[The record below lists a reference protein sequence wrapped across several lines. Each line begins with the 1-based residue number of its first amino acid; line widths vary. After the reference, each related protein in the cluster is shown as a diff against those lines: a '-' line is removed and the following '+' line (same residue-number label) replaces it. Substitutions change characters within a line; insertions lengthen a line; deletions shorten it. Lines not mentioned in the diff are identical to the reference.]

1 MSTRPHKTRPGGGG
15 GRIPLAWRQL
25 TGQKRRFYVA
35 VCGVSF
41 GTVLMLFQLG
51 IYQSFMITAVRP
63 ITAMKGD
70 LAMISADFQYILT
83 TEAFPER
90 RLYQALAVPDVAEVF
105 PVGILFSSW
114 RDPDTGTQRKVAM
127 YGIYPFANPF
137 ILSGLEH
144 VSAILA
150 QPDGVL
156 YDETSPL
163 EFGDVVGRMQ
173 RDGVVR
179 SEVNKHAVRVL
190 GLFRHGRTLA
200 VNGHLVMGMEG
211 FRRVTSRSSQ
221 DIELG
226 VITLHPE
233 ASVDAVVEKLNALLP
248 SDVEVMTK
256 EELQRREKAYWL
268 RNTPLCFIVTSGMLI
283 AMFVG
288 SVIAYQTL
296 YTDINDHMREYATLK
311 ALGLSRGYFARVVMQ
326 QAFLLPAFGFLPAL
340 MVTGFLFRLARANAG
355 IPTHLAVWDTMMV
368 AGLTLVSCAIAGLLA
383 TRRLRAADPADIF

>member
-1 MSTRPHKTRPGGGG
+1 MSSSTPETRKARGGR
-15 GRIPLAWRQL
+15 RIPLAWRQL

-63 ITAMKGD
+63 ITSMQGD
-70 LAMISADFQYILT
+70 LAIISADFQYILT

-90 RLYQALAVPDVAEVF
+90 RLYQALAVPAVAEVF
-105 PVGILFSSW
+105 PVRILFSSW
-114 RDPDTGTQRKVAM
+114 RDPDSGTQRKMAM

-137 ILSGLEH
+137 ILPGLED
-144 VSAILA
+144 VGALLA
-150 QPDGVL
+150 QPDVVL

-163 EFGDVVGRMQ
+163 EFGDVAGRLQ
-173 RDGVVR
+173 RDGVVH

-211 FRRVTSRSSQ
+211 FRRVTGRVGQ

-226 VITLHPE
+226 VITLHPG
-233 ASVDAVVEKLNALLP
+233 ASVAAVAEELNALLP
-248 SDVEVMTK
+248 NDVEVLTS
-256 EELQRREKAYWL
+256 EELKRREQAYWL
-268 RNTPLCFIVTSGMLI
+268 RNTPLGFIVTSGMLI

-326 QAFLLPAFGFLPAL
+326 QAFLLPAFGFVPTLV
-340 MVTGFLFRLARANAG
+340 VTGLLFRLARAKAG
-355 IPTHLAVWDTMMV
+355 IPTHLAVSDTLLV

>member
-1 MSTRPHKTRPGGGG
+1 MSKPEQRTPARRG

-51 IYQSFMITAVRP
+51 IYQSFMIIAVRP

-70 LAMISADFQYILT
+70 LAMISTDFQYILT

-90 RLYQALAVPDVAEVF
+90 RLYQALAVPEVEQVF

-114 RDPDTGTQRKVAM
+114 REPDSGTQRKVAM
-127 YGIYPFANPF
+127 YGIYPFANPC
-137 ILSGLEH
+137 ILPGLEH
-144 VSAILA
+144 AASILA

-156 YDETSPL
+156 YDETSPR
-163 EFGDVVGRMQ
+163 EFGDVVGRLQ

-211 FRRVTSRSSQ
+211 FRRVTGRIGHT
-221 DIELG
+221 IELG
-226 VITLHPE
+226 VITLRPG
-233 ASVDAVVEKLNALLP
+233 ASASAVAEKLNALLP
-248 SDVEVMTK
+248 NDVQVLTFDEFKRV
-256 EELQRREKAYWL
+256 ERAYWL
-268 RNTPLCFIVTSGMLI
+268 RNTPMGFIVMSGMVI

-311 ALGLSRGYFARVVMQ
+311 ALGLGSGYFVRLVMQ
-326 QAFLLPAFGFLPAL
+326 QAFMLPAFGFVPAL
-340 MVTGFLFRLARANAG
+340 VVTGLLFRLARAKAG
-355 IPTHLAVWDTMMV
+355 IPTHLTVPDTV
-368 AGLTLVSCAIAGLLA
+368 LVGGLTLVSCAIAGFLA